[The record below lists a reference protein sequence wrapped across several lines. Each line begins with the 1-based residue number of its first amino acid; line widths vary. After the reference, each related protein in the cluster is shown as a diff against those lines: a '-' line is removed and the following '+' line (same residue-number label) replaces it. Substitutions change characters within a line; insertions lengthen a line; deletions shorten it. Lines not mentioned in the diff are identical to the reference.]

1 MTEAKNT
8 KAPLE
13 IGSHH
18 TIETPVWTPEML
30 ARRRQ
35 RATYLAVALI
45 AMVGLFFAVTVVK
58 IGGNIG
64 VERAL

>member
-1 MTEAKNT
+1 MTEVKKK

-18 TIETPVWTPEML
+18 GIEPPVWTPEML
-30 ARRRQ
+30 ARRRR
-35 RATYLAVALI
+35 RAAYLAVALF
-45 AMVGLFFAVTVVK
+45 AMVGLFFTVTVVK
-58 IGGNIG
+58 IGGNIA

>member
-1 MTEAKNT
+1 MTETKKA

-18 TIETPVWTPEML
+18 LIDPPVWTPEML
-30 ARRRQ
+30 ARRRK

-45 AMVGLFFAVTVVK
+45 ALVGLFFAVTVVK
-58 IGGNIG
+58 IGGNIV

>member
-1 MTEAKNT
+1 MTDAKVT
-8 KAPLE
+8 KASLE

-18 TIETPVWTPEML
+18 AIEPPVWTPEML

-35 RATYLAVALI
+35 RSTYLAVALI

-58 IGGNIG
+58 IGGNIV
-64 VERAL
+64 VERTL

>member
-1 MTEAKNT
+1 MTEAK
-8 KAPLE
+8 KAKASFE

-18 TIETPVWTPEML
+18 GIEPPVWTPEML
-30 ARRRQ
+30 ARRRR
-35 RATYLAVALI
+35 RATYLAVALL

-58 IGGNIG
+58 IGGNIV